1 MRRCN
6 CDACQIR
13 HEDDQAERDRLATEI
28 ANEIGDAP
36 ESESAIVQRIVDND
50 PTDRVHITSMDA
62 RLAELAQR
70 HDASAPLYPEFAP
83 PARRRGDGA
92 VYSMDDYRRDL
103 DVTRTDWPAMPDREP
118 SWGQVLR
125 MGIVDAIKEVL

>member
-28 ANEIGDAP
+28 ANEIGDDH
-36 ESESAIVQRIVDND
+36 ESEGAIVQRIVDND

-62 RLAELAQR
+62 RLAELVQR
-70 HDASAPLYPEFAP
+70 HDASAPIYPEFA
-83 PARRRGDGA
+83 RRRSDA
-92 VYSMDDYRRDL
+92 KTYDLDEYRSGL

-118 SWGQVLR
+118 SWTQVLR